1 MPTAFGRTSDMTGQQ
16 RAALADAFCEPDPPA
31 HGWMASKWGGFLPD
45 VADFDAESSDS
56 PWPRQRAESRTE
68 RML

>member
-1 MPTAFGRTSDMTGQQ
+1 MPTAFSRTSDMAGQQ
-16 RAALADAFCEPDPPA
+16 RAALADAFCEPDPRA
-31 HGWMASKWGGFLPD
+31 HGRMASRWGGFLPD
-45 VADFDAESSDS
+45 VADFDADFSDS